1 MADKEKKGGIGKW
14 FREFRSEW
22 KKIVWPGRKQ
32 LKNNTLVVIACVVV
46 VTLVIFAFDSGFKAL
61 VGLVIP
67 EYETST
73 VVTDETTQDDLVED
87 DGTTENEVVEDDTV
101 EGETET
107 DETTDQQSAEGNTA
121 DAQ

>member
-14 FREFRSEW
+14 FREFKSEW

-67 EYETST
+67 EYEMST
-73 VVTDETTQDDLVED
+73 VI
-87 DGTTENEVVEDDTV
+87 
-101 EGETET
+101 T
-107 DETTDQQSAEGNTA
+107 DETTDGDVDVVEEDETAEDETAEDDTAEGETEETTEQQSTENTA

>member
-14 FREFRSEW
+14 FREFKSEW

-61 VGLVIP
+61 VGLVVP
-67 EYETST
+67 DYQ
-73 VVTDETTQDDLVED
+73 VVTELPDEVTGELTEGEETTE
-87 DGTTENEVVEDDTV
+87 GETAEDDTA
-101 EGETET
+101 EGETE
-107 DETTDQQSAEGNTA
+107 ETTEQQSTENTA

>member
-14 FREFRSEW
+14 FREFKSEW

-61 VGLVIP
+61 VGLVVP
-67 EYETST
+67 EYEMST
-73 VVTDETTQDDLVED
+73 VITDEEITGDVTVEDETTED
-87 DGTTENEVVEDDTV
+87 ETVEDDTA
-101 EGETET
+101 EGETE
-107 DETTDQQSAEGNTA
+107 ETTEQQSTENTA

>member
-1 MADKEKKGGIGKW
+1 MADKEQKGGIGKW
-14 FREFRSEW
+14 FREFKSEW

-67 EYETST
+67 EYEMST
-73 VVTDETTQDDLVED
+73 VIDDSVVVED
-87 DGTTENEVVEDDTV
+87 ETTENEVVEDGTV
-101 EGETET
+101 EGETEV
-107 DETTDQQSAEGNTA
+107 TTDQQSAEGNAA

>member
-1 MADKEKKGGIGKW
+1 MADKEKNGGIGKW
-14 FREFRSEW
+14 FREFKSEW

-67 EYETST
+67 EYEMST
-73 VVTDETTQDDLVED
+73 VITDETTGDVVVED
-87 DGTTENEVVEDDTV
+87 ETTEDEAVEDDTA
-101 EGETET
+101 EGETE
-107 DETTDQQSAEGNTA
+107 ETTEQQSTENTA

>member
-14 FREFRSEW
+14 FREFKSEW
-22 KKIVWPGRKQ
+22 KKIVWPSRKQ

-67 EYETST
+67 DYDMST
-73 VVTDETTQDDLVED
+73 VVTDETTDDVVVEGEETPD
-87 DGTTENEVVEDDTV
+87 EVVEDDTA
-101 EGETET
+101 EGETE
-107 DETTDQQSAEGNTA
+107 ETTDQQSAEGNAA